1 MDGRGPRR
9 SRHRLT
15 SRCGRSPQRHAE
27 IVMKARKRPTT
38 AKPHVPATFLQR
50 TESECVRLLLPVPV
64 SVNAIYS
71 PRAGG
76 GLRLSD
82 AYSAWLSEAGWR
94 LNMQRP
100 GRVSG
105 NYELTLRLPTESGLD
120 LDNGIKATSDLL
132 QLHGVVSDD
141 RWASRIV
148 LEWQSEQPV
157 AIVEVVPFLP
167 VPEWMA

>member
-1 MDGRGPRR
+1 
-9 SRHRLT
+9 
-15 SRCGRSPQRHAE
+15 
-27 IVMKARKRPTT
+27 MKARKRP
-38 AKPHVPATFLQR
+38 AGDKHNVPATFAQR
-50 TESECVRLLLPVPV
+50 AESECVRLMLPVPV
-64 SVNAIYS
+64 SVNEIYS
-71 PRAGG
+71 RRVGG

-82 AYSAWLSEAGWR
+82 AYSAWISEAGWR

-105 NYELTLRLPTESGLD
+105 NYQLTLRLPTESGLD

-132 QLHGVVSDD
+132 QLHGVVSND

-157 AIVEVVPFLP
+157 AMVEVVPHLP
-167 VPEWMA
+167 SKDSLIVRREA